1 MAKSTDELCPRCYI
15 GRLQKGKAP
24 FLALY
29 KQRLLTV
36 PATTAYTCDICDYR
50 EFDDP
55 VVERLMQ
62 MAEIGYSADIT
73 PGVTSI
79 PNKLLPT
86 K

>member
-1 MAKSTDELCPRCYI
+1 MAKPTDELCPRCYI

-29 KQRLLTV
+29 RQRLLTV
-36 PATTAYTCDICDYR
+36 PVATSYTCDICDYR

-55 VVERLMQ
+55 VVEQLMR
-62 MAEIGYSADIT
+62 MAEISPSVDVS
-73 PGVTSI
+73 PGVSAVT
-79 PNKLLPT
+79 NKLVPT